1 MYKLDVF
8 QERFGQ
14 LDAFGWW
21 DIEIIQNDTSTQFTS
36 RKFQEVVSV
45 RGVQLALSARDHQ

>member
-36 RKFQEVVSV
+36 RKFQEGVSV
-45 RGVQLALSARDHQ
+45 RGVRLALSARDHQ